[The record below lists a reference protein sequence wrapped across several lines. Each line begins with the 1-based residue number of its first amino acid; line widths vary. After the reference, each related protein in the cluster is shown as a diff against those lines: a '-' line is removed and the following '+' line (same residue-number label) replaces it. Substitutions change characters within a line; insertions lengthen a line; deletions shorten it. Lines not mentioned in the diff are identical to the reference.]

1 MPPLFISLTSSTHH
15 SLSSASSASLVLALA
30 QMTPAL
36 LNSPEDGLSVIFD
49 SHACNEQNSDDAS
62 MAGLGKEAQRCRG
75 LMNEKQRQSGE

>member
-1 MPPLFISLTSSTHH
+1 
-15 SLSSASSASLVLALA
+15 
-30 QMTPAL
+30 MTPAL

-49 SHACNEQNSDDAS
+49 SHACDEQNSDDAS